1 MKVIINSCDFKNA
14 IAKVAPAVG
23 KSTYFS
29 ALESIKISAAN
40 GMITATATNAED
52 FLNIDIHGRIIEN
65 GECYIKYDELKKMV
79 FKGDDL
85 TLETTVGHVH
95 ISSSKKSYEMVRSD
109 LSDIFPETPVLNSKT
124 EVSLISGEILSNLKP
139 LSAMAHPEPEVC
151 HGTLNAIRF
160 DMEKQRLIAL
170 DEHRIAVWNL
180 PESNTMTS
188 FTIGLGCVGILKS
201 AIGKSDRKILV
212 VCDGK
217 HARFEGEDFTYITR
231 CIEGHYYDIDKI
243 VGDAKKNY
251 DYKLGLDNK
260 ELSEIAKEYKK
271 GFKSDDMRPML
282 LVGTKDGLATSFSFQ
297 TFMTADKLEN
307 VKWYYY
313 ATGMEKFHKAVNPLF
328 IVDACAFLGDEVEIR
343 STYSSKTPMYLCDGN
358 KEVLVLPVNFT
369 GEDNRLMTLAIE
381 QLTA

>member
-23 KSTYFS
+23 KSAYFS
-29 ALESIKISAAN
+29 ALESIKISATN

-65 GECYIKYDELKKMV
+65 GECYIKYDDLKKMV

-85 TLETTVGHVH
+85 TLETIETRTQ
-95 ISSSKKSYEMVRSD
+95 ISSSKKSYEMAQMD
-109 LSDIFPETPVLNSKT
+109 LSEVFPETPVLNSKT

-139 LSAMAHPEPEVC
+139 LSAMAHQDVC
-151 HGTLNAIRF
+151 QGIMNAIRF

-170 DEHRIAVWNL
+170 DGHRIGVWNL
-180 PESNTMTS
+180 PESDTMVS

-217 HARFEGEDFTYITR
+217 HTKFEGEDFTYITR

-243 VGDAKKNY
+243 IGDAKKTY
-251 DYKLGLDNK
+251 DYELSVDNK
-260 ELSEIAKEYKK
+260 ELAEIAKEYKK
-271 GFKSDDMRPML
+271 GIKGDDRRPML
-282 LVGTKDGLATSFSFQ
+282 LVGNDRGFATSFNFQ
-297 TFMTADKLEN
+297 TFTTADKLE
-307 VKWYYY
+307 KTKYIFSIRSEQFYK
-313 ATGMEKFHKAVNPLF
+313 GINPSYV
-328 IVDACAFLGDEVEIR
+328 VDACGFLGETMDVC
-343 STYSSKTPMYLCDGN
+343 STYSNKTPMYFCEGE
-358 KEVLVLPVNFT
+358 KEVLILPVNIT
-369 GEDNRLMTLAIE
+369 GLGQNDSLLKLAVE
-381 QLTA
+381 QIGA

>member
-65 GECYIKYDELKKMV
+65 GECYMKYDELKKMV
-79 FKGDDL
+79 FKGDDI

-95 ISSSKKSYEMVRSD
+95 ISSSKKSYEMVRND
-109 LSDIFPETPVLNSKT
+109 LSDSFPEIPVLNGKT
-124 EVSLISGEILSNLKP
+124 EATLISGEILSNMKP
-139 LSAMAHPEPEVC
+139 FSAMASHNDAY
-151 HGTLNAIRF
+151 GLMNAIRF

-170 DEHRIAVWNL
+170 DGHRIGIWNI
-180 PESNTMTS
+180 PESGTMMS
-188 FTIGLGCVGILKS
+188 FTVGLDCVGILKS
-201 AIGKSDRKILV
+201 AIGKSDRKVLV
-212 VCDGK
+212 LSDGK
-217 HARFEGEDFTYITR
+217 YAKFEGEDFTYTTR
-231 CIEGHYYDIDKI
+231 CIEGVYFDINKLM
-243 VGDAKKNY
+243 GDAEKNY
-251 DYKLGLDNK
+251 DYKLGLNNK

-271 GFKSDDMRPML
+271 GFKADDMRPML
-282 LVGTKDGLATSFSFQ
+282 FVGNEDGLATSFSFQ
-297 TFMTADKLEN
+297 TFMTADKLEK

-313 ATGMEKFHKAVNPLF
+313 AAGLEKFHKAVNPLF
-328 IVDACAFLGDEVEIR
+328 IVDACAFLGDEIEIR
-343 STYSSKTPMYLCDGN
+343 STYSSKTPMYLCEGD
-358 KEVLVLPVNFT
+358 KEVLILPVNFT

>member
-1 MKVIINSCDFKNA
+1 MKVVINSHDFKNA

-29 ALESIKISAAN
+29 ALESIKISAVN
-40 GMITATATNAED
+40 GMITATATNAEG

-65 GECYIKYDELKKMV
+65 GECYMKYDELKKMA

-95 ISSSKKSYEMVRSD
+95 ISSSKKSYEMVRND
-109 LSDIFPETPVLNSKT
+109 LSDSFPEIPVLNGKT
-124 EVSLISGEILSNLKP
+124 EASLISGEILSNLKP
-139 LSAMAHPEPEVC
+139 FSAMASHNEAY
-151 HGTLNAIRF
+151 GLMNAIRF
-160 DMEKQRLIAL
+160 DMEKQRLITL
-170 DEHRIAVWNL
+170 DGHRIGVWNL
-180 PESNTMTS
+180 PESDTMMS
-188 FTIGLGCVGILKS
+188 FTIGLDCVGILKS

-260 ELSEIAKEYKK
+260 ELSEIAKEYKN
-271 GFKSDDMRPML
+271 GFRSDDMRPML
-282 LVGTKDGLATSFSFQ
+282 FVGNNGGLATSFSFQ

-307 VKWYYY
+307 VKWYY
-313 ATGMEKFHKAVNPLF
+313 ASGLDRFHKAVNPLF

-343 STYSSKTPMYLCDGN
+343 STYSGKTPMYLCEGD
-358 KEVLVLPVNFT
+358 KEVLILPVFFT

>member
-65 GECYIKYDELKKMV
+65 GECYMKYDDLKKMV

-95 ISSSKKSYEMVRSD
+95 ISSSKKSYEMVRND
-109 LSDIFPETPVLNSKT
+109 LSDVFPETPVLNSKT
-124 EVSLISGEILSNLKP
+124 EVSHISGEILSNLKP
-139 LSAMAHPEPEVC
+139 LSAMAHPEEC
-151 HGTLNAIRF
+151 QGIMNAIRF

-170 DEHRIAVWNL
+170 DGHRIGVWNL
-180 PESNTMTS
+180 PESGTMMS
-188 FTIGLGCVGILKS
+188 FTVGLGCVGILKS

-251 DYKLGLDNK
+251 EYKLGLDNK

-271 GFKSDDMRPML
+271 GFRADDMRPML
-282 LVGTKDGLATSFSFQ
+282 FVGNENGLATSFSFQ
-297 TFMTADKLEN
+297 TFMTADKLEK

-313 ATGMEKFHKAVNPLF
+313 AAGLEKFHKAVNPLF
-328 IVDACAFLGDEVEIR
+328 IVDACAFLGDEIEIR
-343 STYSSKTPMYLCDGN
+343 STYSSKTPMYLCEGD
-358 KEVLVLPVNFT
+358 KEVLILPVNFT

>member
-40 GMITATATNAED
+40 GVITATATNAED

-65 GECYIKYDELKKMV
+65 GECYMKYDELKRMV

-95 ISSSKKSYEMVRSD
+95 ISSSKKSYEMVRND
-109 LSDIFPETPVLNSKT
+109 LSDIFPDTPVLNSKT

-139 LSAMAHPEPEVC
+139 LSAMAYPDDGHAFINV
-151 HGTLNAIRF
+151 IRF

-170 DEHRIAVWNL
+170 DGHRIAVWNL
-180 PESNTMTS
+180 PESDTMAS

-201 AIGKSDRKILV
+201 TIGKSDRKILV

-243 VGDAKKNY
+243 VGDAKKSY

-260 ELSEIAKEYKK
+260 ELAEIAKEYKK
-271 GFKSDDMRPML
+271 GLKADDRRPML
-282 LVGTKDGLATSFSFQ
+282 FVGNKNGLATSFSSQ
-297 TFMTADKLEN
+297 TFMTSDRLEK

-313 ATGMEKFHKAVNPLF
+313 AAGLEQFHKAINPLF

-343 STYSSKTPMYLCDGN
+343 STYSSKTPMYLCDGD
-358 KEVLVLPVNFT
+358 KEVLILPVNFADT
-369 GEDNRLMTLAIE
+369 GNRLITLAEE

>member
-23 KSTYFS
+23 KSTCFS

-65 GECYIKYDELKKMV
+65 GECYMKYDELKKMV

-95 ISSSKKSYEMVRSD
+95 ISGSKKSYEMVRSD

-139 LSAMAHPEPEVC
+139 LSAMAHPEAC
-151 HGTLNAIRF
+151 QGIMNAIRF

-170 DEHRIAVWNL
+170 DGHRIAVWNL
-180 PESNTMTS
+180 PESDTMAS

-231 CIEGHYYDIDKI
+231 CIEGVYFDINKLM
-243 VGDAKKNY
+243 GDAKKNY

-271 GFKSDDMRPML
+271 GLKADDRRPML
-282 LVGTKDGLATSFSFQ
+282 FVGNENGLATSFSFQ
-297 TFMTADKLEN
+297 TFMTADRIEK
-307 VKWYYY
+307 VKWNYY
-313 ATGMEKFHKAVNPLF
+313 TSSSEQFHKAVNPLF
-328 IVDACAFLGDEVEIR
+328 IVDACAFLGDEFEIR
-343 STYSSKTPMYLCDGN
+343 STYSSKTPMYLCEGD

-369 GEDNRLMTLAIE
+369 GEDNRLMTLAVE

>member
-65 GECYIKYDELKKMV
+65 GECYMKYDELKKMV
-79 FKGDDL
+79 FKGGDL

-139 LSAMAHPEPEVC
+139 FSAMASHNEFD
-151 HGTLNAIRF
+151 GMMNAIRF

-170 DEHRIAVWNL
+170 DGHRIGVWNL
-180 PESNTMTS
+180 PESDTMTS

-271 GFKSDDMRPML
+271 GLKADDRRPML
-282 LVGTKDGLATSFSFQ
+282 FVGNKNGLATSFSFQ
-297 TFMTADKLEN
+297 TFMTADRIEK
-307 VKWYYY
+307 VKWNYY
-313 ATGMEKFHKAVNPLF
+313 TSSSEQFHKAVNPLF
-328 IVDACAFLGDEVEIR
+328 IVDACAFLGDEFEIR
-343 STYSSKTPMYLCDGN
+343 STYSSKTPMYLNEGE
-358 KEVLVLPVNFT
+358 KEVLILPVNFT

>member
-1 MKVIINSCDFKNA
+1 MKVVINSHDFKDA

-29 ALESIKISAAN
+29 ALKSIKISAAN
-40 GMITATATNAED
+40 GIITATATNAED

-65 GECYIKYDELKKMV
+65 GECYIRYDELKKMV
-79 FKGDDL
+79 FKGDDI

-95 ISSSKKSYEMVRSD
+95 ISSSKKSYEMVRND
-109 LSDIFPETPVLNSKT
+109 LSDLFPETPVLNSKT

-139 LSAMAHPEPEVC
+139 LSAMAHPEERQ
-151 HGTLNAIRF
+151 GMMNAIRF

-170 DEHRIAVWNL
+170 DGHRIGVWNL
-180 PESNTMTS
+180 PESDTMMS
-188 FTIGLGCVGILKS
+188 FTISLGCVGILKS

-231 CIEGHYYDIDKI
+231 CIEGNYYDIDKI

-271 GFKSDDMRPML
+271 GFKADDMRPML
-282 LVGTKDGLATSFSFQ
+282 FVGNNGGLATSFSFQ
-297 TFMTADKLEN
+297 TFMTADKLEK
-307 VKWYYY
+307 VKWCDY
-313 ATGMEKFHKAVNPLF
+313 AAGLEQFHKAVNPLF
-328 IVDACAFLGDEVEIR
+328 IVDACAFLGEEVEIC
-343 STYSSKTPMYLCDGN
+343 STYSSKTPMYLCEGDR
-358 KEVLVLPVNFT
+358 EVLILPVNFVDT
-369 GEDNRLMTLAIE
+369 GSRLITLAEE

>member
-1 MKVIINSCDFKNA
+1 MKVVINSHDFKNA

-65 GECYIKYDELKKMV
+65 GECYMKYDELKKMV

-139 LSAMAHPEPEVC
+139 FSAMASSNEVD
-151 HGTLNAIRF
+151 GMTNAIRF

-170 DEHRIAVWNL
+170 DGHRIGVWNL
-180 PESNTMTS
+180 PESDTMTS

-251 DYKLGLDNK
+251 EYKLGLNNK

-271 GFKSDDMRPML
+271 GLKADDRRPML
-282 LVGTKDGLATSFSFQ
+282 FVGNKDGLATSFSFQ

-313 ATGMEKFHKAVNPLF
+313 ASGLDRFHKAVNPLF

-343 STYSSKTPMYLCDGN
+343 STYSSKTPMYLCEGD
-358 KEVLVLPVNFT
+358 KEVLILPVYFT

>member
-1 MKVIINSCDFKNA
+1 MKVVINSHDFKNA

-23 KSTYFS
+23 KSTAFS
-29 ALESIKISAAN
+29 ALENIKISAAN

-65 GECYIKYDELKKMV
+65 GECYMKYDELKKMV

-95 ISSSKKSYEMVRSD
+95 ISSNKKSYEMVRND
-109 LSDIFPETPVLNSKT
+109 LSDSFPEIPVLNGKT
-124 EVSLISGEILSNLKP
+124 EASLISGEILSNLKP
-139 LSAMAHPEPEVC
+139 LSAMAHPEEC
-151 HGTLNAIRF
+151 QGIMNAIRF
-160 DMEKQRLIAL
+160 DMEKQRLITL
-170 DEHRIAVWNL
+170 DGHRIAVWNL
-180 PESNTMTS
+180 PESDTMAS

-271 GFKSDDMRPML
+271 GLKADDRRPML
-282 LVGTKDGLATSFSFQ
+282 FVGNKNGLATSFSFQ

-313 ATGMEKFHKAVNPLF
+313 ASGLDRFHKAVNPLF
-328 IVDACAFLGDEVEIR
+328 IVDACAFLVDEFEIR
-343 STYSSKTPMYLCDGN
+343 STYSSKTPMYLCEGN
-358 KEVLVLPVNFT
+358 KEVLVLPVYFT

>member
-1 MKVIINSCDFKNA
+1 MKVVINAYDFKNA

-23 KSTYFS
+23 KNTAFS
-29 ALESIKISAAN
+29 VLESIKISAAN

-52 FLNIDIHGRIIEN
+52 FLNIDIHGRIIES
-65 GECYIKYDELKKMV
+65 GECYMKYDELKKMV

-95 ISSSKKSYEMVRSD
+95 ISSSKKSYEMVRND
-109 LSDIFPETPVLNSKT
+109 LSEVFPETPVLNSKT
-124 EVSLISGEILSNLKP
+124 EVSHIGGEILSNLKP
-139 LSAMAHPEPEVC
+139 LSAMAHQSEYQGVM
-151 HGTLNAIRF
+151 NAIRF

-170 DEHRIAVWNL
+170 DGHRIAVWNL
-180 PESNTMTS
+180 PESDTMAS

-243 VGDAKKNY
+243 VGNAKKNY
-251 DYKLGLDNK
+251 EYKLGMDNK

-271 GFKSDDMRPML
+271 GLKADDMRPML
-282 LVGTKDGLATSFSFQ
+282 FVGNENGLATSFSFQ
-297 TFMTADKLEN
+297 TFMTADKLEK
-307 VKWYYY
+307 VKWCDY
-313 ATGMEKFHKAVNPLF
+313 AVGLGRFHKAVNPLF
-328 IVDACAFLGDEVEIR
+328 IVDACAFLGDEVEIS
-343 STYSSKTPMYLCDGN
+343 STYSSKTPMYLCEGD

>member
-1 MKVIINSCDFKNA
+1 MKVVINSHDFKNA

-40 GMITATATNAED
+40 GMITATATNTED
-52 FLNIDIHGRIIEN
+52 FLNIDIHGRIIES
-65 GECYIKYDELKKMV
+65 GECYMKYDELKKMV

-95 ISSSKKSYEMVRSD
+95 ISSSKKSYEMVRND
-109 LSDIFPETPVLNSKT
+109 LSDSFPETPVLNSKT

-139 LSAMAHPEPEVC
+139 LSAMAHPEAC
-151 HGTLNAIRF
+151 QGIMNAIRF

-170 DEHRIAVWNL
+170 DGHRIAVWNL
-180 PESNTMTS
+180 PESDTMAS

-217 HARFEGEDFTYITR
+217 HAKFEGEDFTYITR

-251 DYKLGLDNK
+251 EYKLGLDNK

-271 GFKSDDMRPML
+271 GFRSDDMRPML
-282 LVGTKDGLATSFSFQ
+282 FVGNEDGLATSFCFQ
-297 TFMTADKLEN
+297 TFMTADKLEK

-313 ATGMEKFHKAVNPLF
+313 AAGLERFHKAVNPLF
-328 IVDACAFLGDEVEIR
+328 IVDACAFLGDEFEIR
-343 STYSSKTPMYLCDGN
+343 STYSSKTPMYLCEGD

>member
-1 MKVIINSCDFKNA
+1 MKVIIDSHDFKNA

-23 KSTYFS
+23 KSTYLS

-40 GMITATATNAED
+40 GVITAAATNAED
-52 FLNIDIHGRIIEN
+52 FLNIDIHGRIIES
-65 GECYIKYDELKKMV
+65 GECYMKYDDLKKMV

-95 ISSSKKSYEMVRSD
+95 ISSSKKSYEMAQMD
-109 LSDIFPETPVLNSKT
+109 LSEVFPEIPVLNSKT

-139 LSAMAHPEPEVC
+139 FSAMASHNEVD
-151 HGTLNAIRF
+151 GMMNAIRF

-170 DEHRIAVWNL
+170 DGHRIGVWNL
-180 PESNTMTS
+180 PESDTMAS
-188 FTIGLGCVGILKS
+188 FTIGLDCVGILKS

-251 DYKLGLDNK
+251 DYKFGLNNK

-271 GFKSDDMRPML
+271 GLKADDRRPML
-282 LVGTKDGLATSFSFQ
+282 FVGNKDGLATSFSFQ

-313 ATGMEKFHKAVNPLF
+313 ASGLDRFHKAVNPLF
-328 IVDACAFLGDEVEIR
+328 IVDACAFLGDDIEIR
-343 STYSSKTPMYLCDGN
+343 STYSGKTPMYLRDGD
-358 KEVLVLPVNFT
+358 KEVLILPVYFT

>member
-1 MKVIINSCDFKNA
+1 MKVVINSYDFKNA

-65 GECYIKYDELKKMV
+65 GECYMKYDDLKKMV
-79 FKGDDL
+79 FKGDDI
-85 TLETTVGHVH
+85 TLETIATRTQ
-95 ISSSKKSYEMVRSD
+95 ISSSKKSYEMVRND
-109 LSDIFPETPVLNSKT
+109 LSDLFPETPVLKNKT
-124 EVSLISGEILSNLKP
+124 EVSRISGEILSNLKP
-139 LSAMAHPEPEVC
+139 LSAMAHQSEYQ
-151 HGTLNAIRF
+151 GLMNAIRF

-170 DEHRIAVWNL
+170 DGHRIGVWNL
-180 PESNTMTS
+180 PESDTMAS

-217 HARFEGEDFTYITR
+217 HARFEGEDFTYITK

-251 DYKLGLDNK
+251 EFKLGLDNK
-260 ELSEIAKEYKK
+260 ELAEIAKEYKK
-271 GFKSDDMRPML
+271 GFKSDDRRPML
-282 LVGTKDGLATSFSFQ
+282 FVGNAGGLATSFSFQ

-313 ATGMEKFHKAVNPLF
+313 AVGLEQFHKAVNPLF

-343 STYSSKTPMYLCDGN
+343 STYSSRTPMYLCEGDR
-358 KEVLVLPVNFT
+358 EVLILPVNFT

>member
-65 GECYIKYDELKKMV
+65 GECYMKYDELKKMV

-95 ISSSKKSYEMVRSD
+95 ISSSKKSYEMVRND
-109 LSDIFPETPVLNSKT
+109 LSDIFPETPMLNNKT

-139 LSAMAHPEPEVC
+139 FSAMASHNEVD
-151 HGTLNAIRF
+151 GMMNAIRF

-170 DEHRIAVWNL
+170 DGHRIGVWNI
-180 PESNTMTS
+180 PESGIMMS
-188 FTIGLGCVGILKS
+188 FTVGLDCVGILKS

-260 ELSEIAKEYKK
+260 ELAEIAKEYKK
-271 GFKSDDMRPML
+271 GLKADERRPML
-282 LVGTKDGLATSFSFQ
+282 FVGNKNGLATSFSFQ
-297 TFMTADKLEN
+297 TFMTSDRIEK
-307 VKWYYY
+307 VKWNYY
-313 ATGMEKFHKAVNPLF
+313 TSSSEQFHKAVNPLF
-328 IVDACAFLGDEVEIR
+328 IVDACAFLGDEFEIR
-343 STYSSKTPMYLCDGN
+343 STYSSKTPMYLNEGE
-358 KEVLVLPVNFT
+358 KEVLILPVYFT

>member
-65 GECYIKYDELKKMV
+65 GECYMKYDELKKMV
-79 FKGDDL
+79 FKGDDI

-95 ISSSKKSYEMVRSD
+95 ISSNKKSYEMVRND
-109 LSDIFPETPVLNSKT
+109 LSDSFPETPVLDKKT

-139 LSAMAHPEPEVC
+139 LSAMAHPEAC
-151 HGTLNAIRF
+151 QGIMNAIRF

-170 DEHRIAVWNL
+170 DGHRIGVWNL
-180 PESNTMTS
+180 PESDTMMS
-188 FTIGLGCVGILKS
+188 FTVGLGCVGILKS

-243 VGDAKKNY
+243 VGDAKKTY

-260 ELSEIAKEYKK
+260 EVSEIAKEYKK
-271 GFKSDDMRPML
+271 GLKADDRRPML
-282 LVGTKDGLATSFSFQ
+282 FVGNKNGLATSFSFQ
-297 TFMTADKLEN
+297 TFMTADRLEK
-307 VKWYYY
+307 VKWNYY
-313 ATGMEKFHKAVNPLF
+313 TSSSEQFHKAVNPLF
-328 IVDACAFLGDEVEIR
+328 IVDACAFLGDEFEIR
-343 STYSSKTPMYLCDGN
+343 STYSSKTPMYLNEGE
-358 KEVLVLPVNFT
+358 KEVLILTVNFT

>member
-65 GECYIKYDELKKMV
+65 GECYMKYDELKKMV

-95 ISSSKKSYEMVRSD
+95 ISSSKKSYEMVRND
-109 LSDIFPETPVLNSKT
+109 LSDIFPETPMLNNKT

-139 LSAMAHPEPEVC
+139 FSAMASHNEVD
-151 HGTLNAIRF
+151 GMMNAIRF

-180 PESNTMTS
+180 PESDTMAS

-271 GFKSDDMRPML
+271 GLKADDRHPML
-282 LVGTKDGLATSFSFQ
+282 FVGNKNGLATSFSFQ
-297 TFMTADKLEN
+297 TFMTADRIEK
-307 VKWYYY
+307 VKWNYY
-313 ATGMEKFHKAVNPLF
+313 TSSSEQFHKAVNPLF
-328 IVDACAFLGDEVEIR
+328 IVDACAFLGDEFEIR
-343 STYSSKTPMYLCDGN
+343 STYSSKTPMYLNEGE
-358 KEVLVLPVNFT
+358 KEVLILPVYFT

>member
-65 GECYIKYDELKKMV
+65 GECYMKYDELKKMV

-95 ISSSKKSYEMVRSD
+95 ISSSKKSYEMVRND

-139 LSAMAHPEPEVC
+139 LSAMAHQSEYQE
-151 HGTLNAIRF
+151 LMNAIRF

-170 DEHRIAVWNL
+170 DGHRIGVWNL
-180 PESNTMTS
+180 PESDTMAS

-271 GFKSDDMRPML
+271 GFKADDMRPML
-282 LVGTKDGLATSFSFQ
+282 FVGNDNGLATSFSFQ
-297 TFMTADKLEN
+297 TFMTADKLEK

-313 ATGMEKFHKAVNPLF
+313 AVGSEQFYKAVNPLF
-328 IVDACAFLGDEVEIR
+328 IVDACAFLGDEFEIR
-343 STYSSKTPMYLCDGN
+343 STYSSKTPMYFCEGD
-358 KEVLVLPVNFT
+358 KEVLILPVNFT

>member
-1 MKVIINSCDFKNA
+1 MKVVINSHDFKDA

-52 FLNIDIHGRIIEN
+52 FVNIDVHGRIIEN
-65 GECYIKYDELKKMV
+65 GECYIRYDELKKMV
-79 FKGDDL
+79 FKGDDI

-95 ISSSKKSYEMVRSD
+95 ISSSKKSYEMVRND
-109 LSDIFPETPVLNSKT
+109 LSDSFPETPVLNSKT

-139 LSAMAHPEPEVC
+139 FSAMASHNEAD
-151 HGTLNAIRF
+151 GMMNAIRF

-170 DEHRIAVWNL
+170 DGYRIAVWNL
-180 PESNTMTS
+180 PESDTMAS

-271 GFKSDDMRPML
+271 GLKADDRRPML
-282 LVGTKDGLATSFSFQ
+282 FVGNKNGLATSFSFQ
-297 TFMTADKLEN
+297 TFMTADRIEK
-307 VKWYYY
+307 VKWNYY
-313 ATGMEKFHKAVNPLF
+313 TSSSEQFHKAVNPLF
-328 IVDACAFLGDEVEIR
+328 IVDACAFLGDEFEIR
-343 STYSSKTPMYLCDGN
+343 STYSSKTPMYLCEGD
-358 KEVLVLPVNFT
+358 KEVLILPVNFT

>member
-65 GECYIKYDELKKMV
+65 GECYMKYDELKKMV

-95 ISSSKKSYEMVRSD
+95 ISSSKKSYEMVRND
-109 LSDIFPETPVLNSKT
+109 LSEAFPETPVLNSKT

-139 LSAMAHPEPEVC
+139 LSAMAHQSEYQE
-151 HGTLNAIRF
+151 LMNAIRF

-170 DEHRIAVWNL
+170 DGHRIAVWNL
-180 PESNTMTS
+180 PESDTMVS

-231 CIEGHYYDIDKI
+231 CIEGRYYDIDKI

-260 ELSEIAKEYKK
+260 ELAEIAKEYKK
-271 GFKSDDMRPML
+271 GFRSDDMRPML
-282 LVGTKDGLATSFSFQ
+282 FVGNADGLATSFSFQ
-297 TFMTADKLEN
+297 TFMTADRLEK

-313 ATGMEKFHKAVNPLF
+313 AAGLEQFHKAINPLF
-328 IVDACAFLGDEVEIR
+328 IVDACAFLGDQVEIR
-343 STYSSKTPMYLCDGN
+343 STYSSKTPMYLCEGD